1 MKRRYVDRPIVVR
14 GCLRAIEYAVCANG
28 SMPAREFIEGMVESE
43 RQRLGVLFR
52 RMADTGEIHNP
63 QQFKKIKDK
72 IYEFK
77 RYQTRLGC
85 FQVGDRWRLTH
96 GFIKK
101 TDKWPKREIE
111 RATRIRK
118 EDLERDDTTR
128 SKGRQGKR

>member
-1 MKRRYVDRPIVVR
+1 MSREADRPIVVR
-14 GCLRAIEYAVCANG
+14 GSLRTIEYAVCANG
-28 SMPAREFIEGMVESE
+28 TMPAKSFIEGLDESE
-43 RQRLGVLFR
+43 LRRLDTLFR
-52 RMADTGEIHNP
+52 RMADTGKIHNS
-63 QQFKKIKDK
+63 QQFKQVEGR

-101 TDKWPKREIE
+101 SDKWPRREIE
-111 RATRIRK
+111 RATRIRQ
-118 EDLERDDTTR
+118 EDLERDNATR